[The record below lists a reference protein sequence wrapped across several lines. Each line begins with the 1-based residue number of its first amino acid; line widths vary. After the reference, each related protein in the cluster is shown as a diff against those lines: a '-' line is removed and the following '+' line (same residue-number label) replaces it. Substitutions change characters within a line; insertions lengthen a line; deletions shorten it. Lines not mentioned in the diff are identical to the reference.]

1 MVDKPTGR
9 ALERTMALDVI
20 PALLR
25 IRTKPRPGAGQGWVP
40 PPGAV
45 ADLAALS
52 LSPDAEAAVGH
63 VMATLRQGV
72 PVEVLC
78 DSLLAPA
85 ARMLGEQWV
94 EDERNFAEVTLGLT
108 RLHEALRAVSRAA
121 PPVSQAINGLTPRAL
136 LVPVPGEGH
145 VFGAAVLGEHFTQAG
160 WDVWGTAPRLIDELR
175 EWVAGDWFD
184 VVGLSVATE
193 ARMPMLVA
201 CIAAVREASCNPD
214 IGLFVGGRLFDAQ
227 PALTGSL
234 GVDWVSSDAAAAVV
248 VARQWLKSHQVARIN
263 TP

>member
-1 MVDKPTGR
+1 
-9 ALERTMALDVI
+9 MALDVI

-25 IRTKPRPGAGQGWVP
+25 IRAKPRSGAGQGWVP

-52 LSPDAEAAVGH
+52 LSPDAGAAAAH
-63 VMATLRQGV
+63 VIATLRQGV
-72 PVEVLC
+72 PVELLC
-78 DSLLAPA
+78 DLLLAPA

-94 EDERNFAEVTLGLT
+94 EDERNFAEVTLGLA
-108 RLHEALRAVSRAA
+108 RLHEALRAAARAA
-121 PPVSQAINGLTPRAL
+121 PPVSKAADGLTPRAL

-160 WDVWGTAPRLIDELR
+160 WDVWGTAPRLVDELR

-193 ARMPMLVA
+193 ARMPTLVA
-201 CIAAVREASCNPD
+201 CVAAVREASCNPD
-214 IGLFVGGRLFDAQ
+214 IGIFVGGRLFNAQ
-227 PALTGSL
+227 PTLANALA
-234 GVDWVSSDAAAAVV
+234 VDWVSGDAAGAVM
-248 VARQWLKSHQVARIN
+248 VARQWVKSRAGSRSN
-263 TP
+263 AP

>member
-1 MVDKPTGR
+1 
-9 ALERTMALDVI
+9 MALDVI

-25 IRTKPRPGAGQGWVP
+25 IRTKPRSVAGRGWVP

-52 LSPDAEAAVGH
+52 LSPDGEAAVGR
-63 VMATLRQGV
+63 VLATLRQGV

-94 EDERNFAEVTLGLT
+94 EDERNFAEVTLGLA

-121 PPVSQAINGLTPRAL
+121 PPAGQAADGLTPRAL

-145 VFGAAVLGEHFTQAG
+145 VFGAAVLAEHFTQAG
-160 WDVWGTAPRLIDELR
+160 WEVWGTAPRLVDELR

-193 ARMPMLVA
+193 ARMPTLAA
-201 CIAAVREASCNPD
+201 CIAAVREVSCNPD
-214 IGLFVGGRLFDAQ
+214 VGLFVGGRLFDAQ
-227 PALTGSL
+227 PALAGSL
-234 GVDWVSSDAAAAVV
+234 GVDWVSADAAAAVV
-248 VARQWLKSHQVARIN
+248 VARQWVKSRQGSRGSA
-263 TP
+263 P